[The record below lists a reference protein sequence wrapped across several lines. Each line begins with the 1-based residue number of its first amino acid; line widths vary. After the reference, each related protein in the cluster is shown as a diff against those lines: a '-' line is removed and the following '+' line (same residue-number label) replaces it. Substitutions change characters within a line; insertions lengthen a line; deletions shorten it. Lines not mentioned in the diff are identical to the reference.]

1 MPQPGARRDN
11 PKAIQLHCDDDNDA
25 ICICFRCR
33 ETIVV
38 PPPPFDDDD
47 NFDEN
52 DDNDGSWL
60 LNHKRTA
67 DEVERL
73 KNADHV
79 QKKVR
84 FIDGDE
90 LMQECMRSSP
100 SMKRTFF

>member
-1 MPQPGARRDN
+1 MPQSGARRDN

-52 DDNDGSWL
+52 DDIPLFTTIMIYEPELHLFHG
-60 LNHKRTA
+60 
-67 DEVERL
+67 
-73 KNADHV
+73 
-79 QKKVR
+79 
-84 FIDGDE
+84 GDVFYRVTNPYE
-90 LMQECMRSSP
+90 QIWFED
-100 SMKRTFF
+100 